1 VSGGP
6 EVAGDRRVSS
16 GVEASF
22 RPLDVIACDTCGR
35 SFATHDGPGM
45 LAVIKGPC
53 PDCGGRFQLTETLP
67 DTGLL

>member
-6 EVAGDRRVSS
+6 EIAGERRASTE
-16 GVEASF
+16 VEASF

-35 SFATHDGPGM
+35 SFATQDGPGM

-53 PDCGGRFQLTETLP
+53 PDCGGRFQLTEIAP
-67 DTGLL
+67 DSPLL